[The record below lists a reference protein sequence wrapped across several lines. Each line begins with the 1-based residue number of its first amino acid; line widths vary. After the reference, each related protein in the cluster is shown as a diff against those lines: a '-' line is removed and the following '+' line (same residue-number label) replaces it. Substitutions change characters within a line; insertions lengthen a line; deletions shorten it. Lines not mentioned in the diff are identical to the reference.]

1 MNKSIAD
8 IRTDYKMSS
17 LSEKDVAIEPFSQFS
32 RWWNDAINSK
42 IEEVNA
48 MTLATVSAKGI
59 PSARIVLLKDF
70 NEKGFVFFTNY
81 QSDKGKEIAQNPH
94 VCLVFFW
101 KELQRQVR
109 IEGIAEKIS
118 EAESDEYFNSRPLE
132 SKIGAWASHQS
143 SIIPYRQII
152 DENVK
157 RYTEVFKD
165 EDVPR
170 PDYWGGFCVKPNLVE
185 FWQGRESRL
194 HDRIQYT
201 LDNGIWKLD
210 RLSP

>member
-8 IRTDYKMSS
+8 IRTDYLMASF
-17 LSEKDVAIEPFSQFS
+17 SEKDAAIEPFSQFS

-42 IEEVNA
+42 IDDVNA

-59 PSARIVLLKDF
+59 PSARIVLLKDY

-170 PDYWGGFCVKPNLVE
+170 PDYWGGYCVKPNLVE
-185 FWQGRESRL
+185 YWQGRQSRL

-201 LDNGIWKLD
+201 LDNGIWKLE

>member
-8 IRTDYKMSS
+8 IRTDYLMASF
-17 LSEKDVAIEPFSQFS
+17 SEKDAAIEPFSQFS

-42 IEEVNA
+42 IEDVNA

-59 PSARIVLLKDF
+59 PSARIVLLKDY

-185 FWQGRESRL
+185 YWQGRQSRL

-201 LDNGIWKLD
+201 LDNGIWKLE

>member
-8 IRTDYKMSS
+8 IRTDYLMASF
-17 LSEKDVAIEPFSQFS
+17 SEQDAAIEPFSQFS

-42 IEEVNA
+42 IEDVNA

-59 PSARIVLLKDF
+59 PSARIVLLKDY

-118 EAESDEYFNSRPLE
+118 EVESDEYFNSRPLE

-143 SIIPYRQII
+143 SVIPYRQII

-185 FWQGRESRL
+185 YWQGRQSRL

-201 LDNGIWKLD
+201 LDNGIWKLE